1 MNTITIQP
9 SSQADYRL
17 FVELAKRLKAKFSVS
32 PVEITEIEEINP
44 KNDKEAK
51 FFELFGSF
59 DLPETSDELI
69 KIIEN
74 SRTSKDIDTSWTQ

>member
-9 SSQADYRL
+9 ISQADYRL

-32 PVEITEIEEINP
+32 PTEIQDVNP
-44 KNDKEAK
+44 KNDKETK
-51 FFELFGSF
+51 FYELFGSF

-69 KIIEN
+69 DIIEN